1 MRYNYRDLKRYLA
14 PFLVSTTADDQGGI
28 YCYDDPIAGDIYSTV
43 CKYLDNCENIVT
55 YEHMEHI
62 AWRING
68 FNYGSL
74 VFVMRTECDDI
85 NVITIYFESEDAEN
99 ER

>member
-1 MRYNYRDLKRYLA
+1 MRYNYKDLKRYLA
-14 PFLVSTTADDQGGI
+14 PFLVSATADGQGGI
-28 YCYDDPIAGDIYSTV
+28 YRYDDPIAGDIYSTV
-43 CKYLDNCENIVT
+43 CKYLDNCENIVA

-62 AWRING
+62 AWHING

-74 VFVMRTECDDI
+74 VFVMRTEWNDI
-85 NVITIYFESEDAEN
+85 NVITIYFESEDTEN

>member
-14 PFLVSTTADDQGGI
+14 PFLVSTTADGQGGI
-28 YCYDDPIAGDIYSTV
+28 YRYDDPIAGDIYSTV
-43 CKYLDNCENIVT
+43 CKYLDRCEDIDT
-55 YEHMEHI
+55 YEYMEHI
-62 AWRING
+62 AWRHDNI
-68 FNYGSL
+68 NYGSL
-74 VFVMRTECDDI
+74 VFVMRTEWNDI